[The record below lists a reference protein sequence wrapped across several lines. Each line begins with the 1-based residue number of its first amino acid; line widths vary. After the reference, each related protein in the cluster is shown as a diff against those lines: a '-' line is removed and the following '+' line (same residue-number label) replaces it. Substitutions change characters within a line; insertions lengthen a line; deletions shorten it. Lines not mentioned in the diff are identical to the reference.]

1 MKVGILGSGLVGS
14 ALGARLL
21 AFGHHV
27 TGTTTRSERIDVI
40 GDCFS
45 EVRVLRG
52 SDRASVA
59 GLVDGCDAVI
69 VTVGPSAAQAMTR
82 EDRAASYH
90 DVLVATAES
99 VCAAASTAQLVM
111 LSALTVYG
119 DAADADGLVTESFSL
134 TTSDDPSP
142 SMFQAA
148 ESVYRDTAPDRSCI
162 FRCADI
168 WGAHDPPIADKVR
181 FAHDILKG
189 SVPFQAEALFYRVH
203 TDDVVNAVLH
213 AVDGR
218 LVGTFNLASSEVPL
232 TNATLFDAIS
242 SDLGYAPLE
251 YRGEIRG
258 PSVPVSV
265 AALDAAGFRCA
276 PADSHGPQ

>member
-1 MKVGILGSGLVGS
+1 MKVAILGSGLVGS
-14 ALGARLL
+14 ALGTRLL
-21 AFGHHV
+21 AAGHHV
-27 TGTTTRSERIDVI
+27 TGTTTRPERIDVI
-40 GDCFS
+40 KECFS
-45 EVRVLRG
+45 EVRILRG
-52 SDRASVA
+52 SDRGAVA
-59 GLVDGCDAVI
+59 ELMDACDAAI
-69 VTVGPSAAQAMTR
+69 VTAGPSAAQAMTR

-90 DVLVATAES
+90 DVLVTTAES
-99 VCAAASTAQLVM
+99 VCATDNTAQLVM

-119 DAADADGLVTESFSL
+119 DAADADGLVTESSPL

-148 ESVYRDTAPDRSCI
+148 ERVYRDRAPDRSCI

-181 FAHDILKG
+181 FAHDILHG
-189 SVPFQAEALFYRVH
+189 SIPFQAEALFYRVH
-203 TDDVVNAVLH
+203 TDDVVNAILH
-213 AVDGR
+213 AIGRR
-218 LVGTFNLASSEVPL
+218 LVGTFNLAPSDVPL
-232 TNATLFDAIS
+232 TNASLFDTIS
-242 SDLGYAPLE
+242 ADLGYGPLE